1 MTFLPIVARELR
13 VAARRRGTYWSRSF
27 TAVAAIILGLFV
39 YLNCLQEPPAQV
51 GQILFYTISGLAFLY
66 CLVTGVRSTADCLS
80 EEKREGTL
88 GLLFL
93 TDLKGY
99 DVVGGKLV
107 ATSLNAFYGLTAIF
121 PVLAI
126 PLLMGGITNGELW
139 RMALV
144 LANTFLLSLSMGM
157 FMSSVSKSPRKAMAG
172 TFILVLFFSI
182 GLLLCQWWIPY
193 IYRSRELIHVCDL
206 LEPGYALT
214 LVPDLLY
221 KASKDNFWWS
231 VGLIHGV
238 CWVFLILASLIVPRS
253 WQDHPPGERAAGLR
267 EFWHRLSFGDAEG
280 RVTFRRRLL
289 NINAFFWLAARERL
303 KPANVWAALCVLAAI
318 WAWVGKKLG
327 MSWLSDGGYIFAAII
342 MNTGLKIWVTSQAGR
357 RLTEERKM
365 GSLELLLSTPLS
377 VRDIL
382 HGQMLALR
390 RQFLWPLITVLVLE
404 CVFVGASLRSKG
416 IDAETRPVFIA
427 WWAAYMLML
436 VADVPALS
444 AANMW
449 ASLTTRHPNRATG
462 LTIARVLALP
472 VILWSVVLMLQAIF
486 QTLFRP
492 GGSYSEPSW
501 KFYLGLYFGL
511 GILSDLYFGLRA
523 WWLLQTRFREVAVQ
537 RFTEKAPLLRR
548 LFGARSQRATELPP
562 VIAR

>member
-13 VAARRRGTYWSRSF
+13 VAARRRGTYWSRSV
-27 TAVAAIILGLFV
+27 TAMVAIILGLFV

-51 GQILFYTISGLAFLY
+51 GQSLFYTISWLAFIY

-139 RMALV
+139 RMSLV

-157 FMSSVSKSPRKAMAG
+157 FMSSISKSPRKAMAG

-182 GLLLCQWWIPY
+182 GLVLCQAWISY
-193 IYRSRELIHVCDL
+193 IYRSPGLTHVSYL
-206 LEPGYALT
+206 LNPGYALT
-214 LVPDLLY
+214 LVSDLRF
-221 KASKDNFWWS
+221 KASKDDFWTS
-231 VGLIHGV
+231 VGLIHGF
-238 CWVFLILASLIVPRS
+238 CWLFLVLASLIVPRS
-253 WQDHPPGERAAGLR
+253 WQDHPPGERTAGWR
-267 EFWHRLSFGDAEG
+267 ELWHRWSFGDVEG
-280 RVTFRRRLL
+280 RVAFRRRLL

-303 KPANVWAALCVLAAI
+303 KPANVWVALGVLAAI
-318 WAWVGKKLG
+318 WVWVGKKLG

-365 GSLELLLSTPLS
+365 GSLELLLSTPLG
-377 VRDIL
+377 VKDIL
-382 HGQMLALR
+382 HGQILALR
-390 RQFLWPLITVLVLE
+390 RQFLWPLMTVLILE
-404 CVFVGASLRSKG
+404 CVFLGASLRSKG
-416 IDAETRPVFIA
+416 IDAETRPAFIA
-427 WWAAYMLML
+427 WWVAYMMML
-436 VADVPALS
+436 VADIPALS

-449 ASLTTRHPNRATG
+449 ACLTTRHPNRATG
-462 LTIARVLALP
+462 LTIARVLAAP
-472 VILWSVVLMLQAIF
+472 VILWTVILMLHAMF
-486 QTLFRP
+486 QTFFRP
-492 GGSYSEPSW
+492 AGSYSEPSW

-511 GILSDLYFGLRA
+511 GILSDLYFGLRS

-537 RFTEKAPLLRR
+537 RFSEKAPLLRR
-548 LFGARSQRATELPP
+548 LFGGRSQPAPELPP